1 MKEVIISTE
10 AVNSYGTRVLTA
22 GIDLSQYE
30 RNPVLLW
37 MHRRSW
43 EPGAMPI
50 GRVENLRIEDGKLIG
65 TPVFDQNDPFAK
77 QIESKWENGFLRMA
91 SAGLEILEKSDDPGL
106 VVAGQ
111 IRETVTRSKLVEVS
125 IVDIGGNDEALQL
138 YGAEGK
144 LLKLAA
150 GEDNP
155 GLPLLQ
161 LQKENEPDPDEPTGE
176 GEENNN
182 PKTNLTEMTKEQK
195 ALLGLPETA
204 TEEQVTAALT
214 LMKGRADS
222 AETIQL
228 AAVTQAVDQAVAE
241 RRILAEQRD
250 HYIKLGKAAG
260 IEMLRDTLGTLHPQQ
275 KPTETINLGKQ
286 SAPGAGE
293 APKSYAK
300 LGDVPEAERLELR
313 KSNKAEYMRLFKAEY
328 GVDCPKLED

>member
-10 AVNSYGTRVLTA
+10 AVNSFGSRVLTS

-50 GRVENLRIEDGKLIG
+50 GRIENLRKEDGKLIG
-65 TPVFDQNDPFAK
+65 TPVFDQNDDFAR

-91 SAGLEILEKSDDPGL
+91 SAALEPIETTPDPAL
-106 VVAGQ
+106 VLPGQ
-111 IRETVTRSKLVEVS
+111 TRETVTRSKLVEVS

-138 YGAEGK
+138 YGEEGK

-150 GEDNP
+150 SEDYP

-161 LQKENEPDPDEPTGE
+161 LKKDTAPEPEDRPGD

-182 PKTNLTEMTKEQK
+182 PNNNITKMNEKQLE
-195 ALLGLPETA
+195 LLGLPKDA
-204 TEEQVTAALT
+204 TEQQATAALE
-214 LMKGRADS
+214 LMKQRADN
-222 AETIQL
+222 AEAIQL
-228 AAVTQAVDQAVAE
+228 AAVTQAVDHAVSE
-241 RRILAEQRD
+241 RRILAGQRE

-260 IEMLRDTLGTLHPQQ
+260 LQMLGETLMAMLPQK
-275 KPTETINLGKQ
+275 KPTEVINLGKQ
-286 SAPGAGE
+286 SASGSSE
-293 APKSYAK
+293 IPKTYAK
-300 LGDVPEAERLELR
+300 LSEVPEGERMELR
-313 KSNKAEYMRLFKAEY
+313 KSNPTEYMRLFKAEY
-328 GVDCPKLED
+328 GVECPELKD